1 MSLQINT
8 SFSAPAPSPCLNKPQ
23 ELLDQLR
30 QWKLVERR
38 IAALP
43 DPLADTFR
51 LSKDETPALTQVR
64 GLLREAVWVGL
75 GPCCSKTKHP
85 RSRRQVLAV
94 CRGLRLPLG
103 TKHLRSRS
111 LPLLTVLYQ
120 LLTMFSQLLTVSVLQ
135 WMRSAEW
142 GPQEDSMLML
152 GAWRHGN
159 NAWDK

>member
-51 LSKDETPALTQVR
+51 LSKDETPALTQAS
-64 GLLREAVWVGL
+64 AVWQSFELV
-75 GPCCSKTKHP
+75 
-85 RSRRQVLAV
+85 QA
-94 CRGLRLPLG
+94 LP
-103 TKHLRSRS
+103 
-111 LPLLTVLYQ
+111 PL
-120 LLTMFSQLLTVSVLQ
+120 
-135 WMRSAEW
+135 
-142 GPQEDSMLML
+142 
-152 GAWRHGN
+152 
-159 NAWDK
+159 K